1 MAAREIGRPVK
12 LVLTRAQT
20 FTSNGYQPATEQR
33 IVLSATRDGRLTAL
47 EHRSWS
53 GTAMLEDYVE
63 GCCQPSR
70 SLYAVSAIR
79 TATRAVRVNRGTP
92 TPMRAP
98 HGTPAKLP

>member
-1 MAAREIGRPVK
+1 LGKVYVRQAFVGGGFGGKGYLWPHQVICAMAAREIGRPVK

-63 GCCQPSR
+63 GFG
-70 SLYAVSAIR
+70 SLK
-79 TATRAVRVNRGTP
+79 TRATFP
-92 TPMRAP
+92 S
-98 HGTPAKLP
+98 